1 VITRRGLHKIGLV
14 MWIVMAIL
22 FAVGCFAMG
31 AILPGVIAVVIIF
44 GGTILSLKI
53 FPIPKA

>member
-1 VITRRGLHKIGLV
+1 